1 MRIRIHHETAY
12 TYDRPAQSVIQIL
25 RLTPRD
31 HEGQYVRRW
40 RIDLDHGGVLRQRED
55 AFGNIIHVLSAS
67 GEFTSFSLSV
77 DGEVE
82 TQDTAGIV
90 RGATEHFPPALYL
103 RETALTKPDAA
114 IIDFARS
121 ASGKAK
127 NGTLDRLHKIL
138 IELHDHMT
146 FEIGATDSHTSAI
159 EAFQAGRGVCQDL
172 SHVFIA
178 AARTLGI
185 PCRYVAGHL
194 FRSDMVTPQEAGHG
208 WAEAHIADLGWIGFD
223 PANGISPTDSYVRV
237 AIGLD
242 ALGAAPVRGAQIGGS
257 DEKLAVAVTVD
268 QTAQQQQQ
276 S

>member
-1 MRIRIHHETAY
+1 MRIRVHHETAY
-12 TYDRPAQSVIQIL
+12 TYERPAQSVIQIL

-55 AFGNIIHVLSAS
+55 AFGNIMHVLSAS
-67 GEFTSFSLSV
+67 GEFSQFSLSV

-82 TQDTAGIV
+82 TQDTAGVV

-114 IIDFARS
+114 IVDFARS
-121 ASGKAK
+121 AAGKAK
-127 NGTLDRLHKIL
+127 NGALDRLHKL
-138 IELHDHMT
+138 LVELHDHMS
-146 FEIGATDSHTSAI
+146 FEIGTTDSGTSAI
-159 EAFQAGRGVCQDL
+159 EAFQSGRGVCQDL
-172 SHVFIA
+172 THVFIA
-178 AARTLGI
+178 GARTIGI

-194 FRSDMVTPQEAGHG
+194 FRSEMVTPQEAGHA
-208 WAEAHIADLGWIGFD
+208 WAEAHIPDLGWIGFD
-223 PANGISPTDSYVRV
+223 PANGISPTDSYVRI